1 MANPVPNSGRAIP
14 MRNPRTGAPWSVSY
28 DHVRKTY
35 FHEPQGN
42 LRFIRQPFYSREL
55 APYLVPAPGPLN
67 GMAKKA
73 RQNYGQWFVTG
84 LRPMAFMKT
93 ASAQKGTGRRKR

>member
-28 DHVRKTY
+28 DHIRKTF

-55 APYLVPAPGPLN
+55 APYLVPA
-67 GMAKKA
+67 
-73 RQNYGQWFVTG
+73 
-84 LRPMAFMKT
+84 
-93 ASAQKGTGRRKR
+93 GTH

>member
-1 MANPVPNSGRAIP
+1 MAFIHHMHCGGLSMANPVPNSGRAIP

-55 APYLVPAPGPLN
+55 APYLVPA
-67 GMAKKA
+67 
-73 RQNYGQWFVTG
+73 
-84 LRPMAFMKT
+84 
-93 ASAQKGTGRRKR
+93 GTH